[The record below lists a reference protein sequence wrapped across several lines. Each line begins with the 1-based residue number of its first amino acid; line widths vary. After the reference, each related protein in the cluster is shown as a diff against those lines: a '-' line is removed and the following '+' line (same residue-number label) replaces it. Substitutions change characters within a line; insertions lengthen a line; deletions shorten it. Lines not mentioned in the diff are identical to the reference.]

1 MLFGVLGDRLGR
13 VKTMTITIL
22 SYTLFT
28 GLSVLSTSV
37 WDFNVYRF
45 LCGLG
50 VGGQF
55 AVGVAL
61 VAEVVPARARP
72 YALGIVQAFV
82 RGGQHDRRHDR
93 NRSSDRWKP
102 PAPSPD
108 AWR

>member
-1 MLFGVLGDRLGR
+1 MFA
-13 VKTMTITIL
+13 
-22 SYTLFT
+22 T
-28 GLSVLSTSV
+28 GI
-37 WDFNVYRF
+37 WDFDAYRF

-72 YALGIVQAFV
+72 YALGAVQAFSAV
-82 RGGQHDRRHDR
+82 G
-93 NRSSDRWKP
+93 NMVA
-102 PAPSPD
+102 APVGILLGLLERPGAIAG